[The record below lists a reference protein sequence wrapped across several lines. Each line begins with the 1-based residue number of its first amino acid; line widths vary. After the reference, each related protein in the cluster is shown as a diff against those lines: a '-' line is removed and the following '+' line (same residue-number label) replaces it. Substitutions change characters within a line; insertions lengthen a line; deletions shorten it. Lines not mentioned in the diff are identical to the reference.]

1 MGGITSIISGYF
13 VDAAQFNPSS
23 ARLIAPD
30 WYFASQAFAILD
42 SSEYQLLGS
51 DHPGAKVLLKWW
63 EPKLPDTLKTS
74 VSGIGRST
82 GLFHVPTGKHSYYL
96 KLLTGDLSN
105 KSDILKI
112 TIPPEET
119 RTMFKDY
126 LWTDTAAKNLM
137 GKDLITSLSLWK
149 KLLLALGLILM
160 SISFLLEFLKD

>member
-1 MGGITSIISGYF
+1 MISGYF

-30 WYFASQAFAILD
+30 WYFASQVFAILD
-42 SSEYQLLGS
+42 SSEYQLLSS

-63 EPKLPDTLKTS
+63 KPKLPNTLKNS

-105 KSDILKI
+105 KSATLKI
-112 TIPPEET
+112 TMPPEET
-119 RTMFKDY
+119 RTRFKGY
-126 LWTDTAAKNLM
+126 LWTDTAAKKLM
-137 GKDLITSLSLWK
+137 KKDLITSLSLLK

-160 SISFLLEFLKD
+160 SVSFFWEFSKD